1 MIFGIGIDNIEVA
14 RVEKQLENEG
24 FQEKIFTEKEISYCR
39 SRRNY
44 AESFAARF
52 AAKEAFF
59 KAIGTGWR
67 GGLSFRDIEISKD
80 ELGKPAVILHGKAK
94 QFAEENGLDK
104 IHVSL
109 THVKSNAGAIVIIEK
124 RDYPLQNR

>member
-1 MIFGIGIDNIEVA
+1 MIFGIGIDIIEVE
-14 RVEKQLENEG
+14 RVRKQLDKNN
-24 FQEKIFTEKEISYCR
+24 FKEKIFTEQEIEYCL
-39 SRRNY
+39 SKRNY

-67 GGLSFRDIEISKD
+67 GGLSFKELEILND
-80 ELGKPAVILHGKAK
+80 ELGKPTFLLHGKARE
-94 QFAEENGLDK
+94 FARENRLDK

-109 THVKSNAGAIVIIEK
+109 THVRNSAGAVVIVEQE
-124 RDYPLQNR
+124 D

>member
-1 MIFGIGIDNIEVA
+1 MIFGIGIDNIEVE
-14 RVEKQLENEG
+14 RVKKQLDNNS
-24 FQEKIFTEKEISYCR
+24 FKEKIFSEREIEYCM
-39 SRRNY
+39 SKKNY

-67 GGLSFRDIEISKD
+67 GGLSFQEIEVTND
-80 ELGKPAVILHGKAK
+80 DLGKPQIRLHGKAK
-94 QFAEENGLDK
+94 QFAQKNELDT

-109 THVKSNAGAIVIIEK
+109 THIKSIAGAVVIIEK
-124 RDYPLQNR
+124 NDK